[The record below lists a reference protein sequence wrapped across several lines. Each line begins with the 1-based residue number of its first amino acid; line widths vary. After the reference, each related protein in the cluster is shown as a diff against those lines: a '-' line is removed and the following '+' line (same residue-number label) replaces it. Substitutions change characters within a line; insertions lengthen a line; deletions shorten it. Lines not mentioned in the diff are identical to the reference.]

1 MSTEAFQEELVEKK
15 VTYTLLKD
23 DKFYIIEGVPARVN
37 VETGEQLF
45 SPETVEKLQ
54 GIIWEHREPVREI
67 TTPVYEFSG

>member
-1 MSTEAFQEELVEKK
+1 MTTQPFPEKFVEQK

-54 GIIWEHREPVREI
+54 KIIELTE
-67 TTPVYEFSG
+67 EFQRKMGA